1 METGFRRVQHWY
13 TKSGLMQYPLTGLI
27 DQFLIFARKFMIM
40 RLFKSSILVVLIFAG
55 FSCSNRESEFKK
67 HPSGLSYRFIEMNP
81 EGKVPEPG
89 DILVLS
95 MKMKTA
101 DDKLYDESNF
111 YRMQLGNPM
120 FKGDFYTALALMQV
134 GDSVCFK
141 LDAAG
146 FFEKNRKRDLPVE
159 FKQGDPVFIYV
170 RLKNILSSEDLE
182 SERESSYHTDFE
194 QEMSLLKNYIEL
206 TNTTEKPSSS
216 GVYYIEKKKGTG
228 KKAENGRTLV
238 VHYTGTT
245 IDGKIFDS
253 SLQRGKPFSFILGKG
268 QVIKGWD
275 EAFQFMQEGGEARF
289 IIPSTLA
296 YGSNG
301 YSNLI
306 LPYSTLIFEVELLEV
321 K

>member
-1 METGFRRVQHWY
+1 
-13 TKSGLMQYPLTGLI
+13 
-27 DQFLIFARKFMIM
+27 M
-40 RLFKSSILVVLIFAG
+40 RLTIVALLALIICG
-55 FSCSNRESEFKK
+55 GYSCNSKDKAFKK
-67 HPSGLSYRFIEMNP
+67 HPSGLSYRFLEMNP
-81 EGKVPEPG
+81 EGKNPKTG
-89 DILVLS
+89 DVLVLS
-95 MKMKTA
+95 LKIMNQDNKVV
-101 DDKLYDESNF
+101 DESNF
-111 YRMQLGNPM
+111 YRMQLGKPM
-120 FKGDFYTALALMQV
+120 FKGDFYTALSLLQV

-159 FKQGDPVFIYV
+159 FHQGDPVYIYV

-182 SERESSYHTDFE
+182 TEKETTYHTDFE
-194 QEMSLLKNYIEL
+194 QEKNLLKDYIEL
-206 TNTTEKPSSS
+206 TNTTVKPTVS
-216 GVYYIEKKKGTG
+216 GLYYIQKKKGQG
-228 KKAENGRTLV
+228 KKAEVGKTLV

-253 SLQRGKPFSFILGKG
+253 SLQRGRPLSFVLGRG

-275 EAFQFMQEGGEARF
+275 EGFQFMQEGGEARF
-289 IIPSTLA
+289 IIPSDLA
-296 YGSNG
+296 YGKTG

>member
-1 METGFRRVQHWY
+1 MRF
-13 TKSGLMQYPLTGLI
+13 SAI
-27 DQFLIFARKFMIM
+27 AFIFLA
-40 RLFKSSILVVLIFAG
+40 LGCLH
-55 FSCSNRESEFKK
+55 SCSNGDKEFKK
-67 HPSGLSYRFIEMNP
+67 HPSGLSYRFFDMNP
-81 EGKVPEPG
+81 AGKTPKTG

-95 MKMKTA
+95 MKIMNK
-101 DDKLYDESNF
+101 DQKVVDESNF

-120 FKGDFYTALALMQV
+120 YKGDFYTALSLLQV

-159 FKQGDPVFIYV
+159 FRQGDPVFIYV

-182 SERESSYHTDFE
+182 SEKENTYHTDFE
-194 QEMSLLKNYIEL
+194 QEKSLLKNYIEL
-206 TNTTEKPSSS
+206 TNTTVKPTNS
-216 GVYYIEKKKGTG
+216 GLYYIEKKKGKG
-228 KKAENGRTLV
+228 KKAEVGKTLV

-245 IDGKIFDS
+245 IDGKVFDS
-253 SLQRGKPFSFILGKG
+253 SLQRGKPISFILGRG

-289 IIPSTLA
+289 IIPSDLA
-296 YGSNG
+296 YGEKG

-306 LPYSTLIFEVELLEV
+306 LPYSTLVFEVELIEV

>member
-1 METGFRRVQHWY
+1 
-13 TKSGLMQYPLTGLI
+13 
-27 DQFLIFARKFMIM
+27 M
-40 RLFKSSILVVLIFAG
+40 RLTAVALLVVMMAG
-55 FSCSNRESEFKK
+55 SYSCSTKEKGFKK
-67 HPSGLSYRFIEMNP
+67 HPSGLSYRFIEMKP
-81 EGKVPEPG
+81 EGKVPKTG

-95 MKMKTA
+95 LKIFNEA
-101 DDKLYDESNF
+101 GKLADESTF
-111 YRMQLGNPM
+111 YRMQLGKPM
-120 FKGDFYTALALMQV
+120 FKGDFYTALSLIQV

-159 FKQGDPVFIYV
+159 FRQGDPVYIYL

-182 SERESSYHTDFE
+182 SEKEITYHTDFE
-194 QEMSLLKNYIEL
+194 QEKNLLSNYIEL
-206 TNTTEKPSSS
+206 TNTQVKPTAS
-216 GVYYIEKKKGTG
+216 GLYYIEKKKGKG
-228 KKAENGRTLV
+228 SKAEVGKTLT

-253 SLQRGKPFSFILGKG
+253 SLQRGKPFSFVLGQG

-275 EAFQFMQEGGEARF
+275 EGFLFMQEGGEGRF
-289 IIPSTLA
+289 IIPSNLA
-296 YGSNG
+296 YGKDG

-306 LPYSTLIFEVELLEV
+306 LPYSTLVFEVELLHV

>member
-1 METGFRRVQHWY
+1 MRFSKIAVY
-13 TKSGLMQYPLTGLI
+13 ALLMS
-27 DQFLIFARKFMIM
+27 FC
-40 RLFKSSILVVLIFAG
+40 
-55 FSCSNRESEFKK
+55 FSCNNNEKDFKK
-67 HPSGLSYRFIEMNP
+67 HPSGLSYKFLEMNP
-81 EGKVPEPG
+81 EGKNPKTG

-95 MKMKTA
+95 LKILNKEQ
-101 DDKLYDESNF
+101 KVVDESNF

-120 FKGDFYTALALMQV
+120 FKGDFYTALALLQV

-159 FKQGDPVFIYV
+159 FHQGDPVYIYV

-182 SERESSYHTDFE
+182 SEKEITYHTDFE
-194 QEMSLLKNYIEL
+194 QEMNLLKNYIEL
-206 TNTTEKPSSS
+206 TNTQVKPSLS
-216 GVYYIEKKKGTG
+216 GLYYIEKKKGTG
-228 KKAENGRTLV
+228 KKTEAGKTLV

-253 SLQRGKPFSFILGKG
+253 SLQRGKPLNFILGRG

-275 EAFQFMQEGGEARF
+275 EGFQLMKEGGEARF

-296 YGSNG
+296 YGKNG

-306 LPYSTLIFEVELLEV
+306 LPYSTLVFEVELLEV

>member
-1 METGFRRVQHWY
+1 
-13 TKSGLMQYPLTGLI
+13 
-27 DQFLIFARKFMIM
+27 M
-40 RLFKSSILVVLIFAG
+40 RLFVIALLVVIIAG
-55 FSCSNRESEFKK
+55 GYSCRSKEKGFKK
-67 HPSGLSYRFIEMNP
+67 HASGLSYRFIQMNP
-81 EGKVPEPG
+81 EGRVPKTG

-95 MKMKTA
+95 LKILNGEN
-101 DDKLYDESNF
+101 KLVDESNF

-120 FKGDFYTALALMQV
+120 FKGDFYTALSLIQV

-159 FKQGDPVFIYV
+159 FRQGDPVYIYV

-182 SERESSYHTDFE
+182 SEKESIYHTDFE
-194 QEMSLLKNYIEL
+194 QESNLLKDYIEL
-206 TNTTEKPSSS
+206 TNTTVKPTAT
-216 GVYYIEKKKGTG
+216 GLYYIEKKKGKG
-228 KKAENGRTLV
+228 KKAEAGKTLV

-253 SLQRGKPFSFILGKG
+253 SIQRGRPFSFVLGQG

-275 EAFQFMQEGGEARF
+275 EGFQFMQEGGEARF
-289 IIPSTLA
+289 IIPSDLA
-296 YGSNG
+296 YGKSG
-301 YSNLI
+301 YTNLI
-306 LPYSTLIFEVELLEV
+306 LPYSTLVFEIELLEV

>member
-1 METGFRRVQHWY
+1 MRF
-13 TKSGLMQYPLTGLI
+13 SGIG
-27 DQFLIFARKFMIM
+27 
-40 RLFKSSILVVLIFAG
+40 ILPVILSVCL
-55 FSCSNRESEFKK
+55 SCGNKDSEFKK
-67 HPSGLSYRFIEMNP
+67 HPSGLSYRFFEMKP
-81 EGKVPEPG
+81 EGKIPKPG

-95 MKMKTA
+95 LKILNKDQKVFDA
-101 DDKLYDESNF
+101 SNF

-146 FFEKNRKRDLPVE
+146 FFEKSRKRDLPVE
-159 FKQGDPVFIYV
+159 FKQGDPVYIYV

-182 SERESSYHTDFE
+182 TEKEATYHTDFE
-194 QEMSLLKNYIEL
+194 QEMNLLKNYIEL
-206 TNTTEKPSSS
+206 TNTTVKPTAS
-216 GVYYIEKKKGTG
+216 GLYYIEKKKGTG
-228 KKAENGRTLV
+228 KPAEIGKTLM

-245 IDGKIFDS
+245 IDGKIFDT
-253 SLQRGKPFSFILGKG
+253 SLTRGKPLSFVLGKG

-275 EAFQFMQEGGEARF
+275 EGLQFMLEGGEARL
-289 IIPSTLA
+289 IIPSNLA
-296 YGSNG
+296 YGKEG

-306 LPYSTLIFEVELLEV
+306 LPYSTLVFEIELIEV

>member
-1 METGFRRVQHWY
+1 
-13 TKSGLMQYPLTGLI
+13 
-27 DQFLIFARKFMIM
+27 M
-40 RLFKSSILVVLIFAG
+40 RFSSIALFVVILAGG
-55 FSCSNRESEFKK
+55 FSCSNKDKEFKK
-67 HPSGLSYRFIEMNP
+67 HPSGLYYRFLEMKP
-81 EGKVPEPG
+81 EGKIPKPG

-95 MKMKTA
+95 LKITNQ
-101 DDKLYDESNF
+101 DDKVVDESDF
-111 YRMQLGNPM
+111 YRMQLSNPM
-120 FKGDFYTALALMQV
+120 YKGDFYTALALMQV

-159 FKQGDPVFIYV
+159 FHQGDPVFIYV

-182 SERESSYHTDFE
+182 SERESTYHTDFE
-194 QEMSLLKNYIEL
+194 QEMSLLKNYIQI
-206 TNTTEKPSSS
+206 TNTTVKPTAS
-216 GVYYIEKKKGTG
+216 GLYYIEKKKGKG
-228 KKAENGRTLV
+228 KKAEPGKTLI

-253 SLQRGKPFSFILGKG
+253 SLQRGKPLSFVLGQG

-275 EAFQFMQEGGEARF
+275 EGFQFMQEGGEARL
-289 IIPSTLA
+289 IIPSDLA
-296 YGSNG
+296 YGKSG

-306 LPYSTLIFEVELLEV
+306 LPYSTLVFEIELLEV